1 MNYFLSI
8 LSMVS
13 LSYRG
18 RISILKAALLG
29 LLLSSMSFF
38 SLEGEGRASDLSHE
52 REKLIESGKNP
63 FLVDF
68 SRTSLTLTLLGTVIG
83 KPYPIAIIKNQV
95 TGKISSYKEGDS
107 IDLITDEGVK
117 LVQISKCT
125 VMIERSGR
133 YETFSCNDL
142 ILTEYS
148 RDNTPSPLARYRIVT
163 TPGKHGKEFY
173 ISKSNYDKEIQ
184 TTSKKYGVDPDLV
197 KAVIK
202 VESNFNPNAVSSKNA
217 MGMMQLV
224 SATAKDY
231 EVNDPFDPE
240 ENIDGGVRVLRD
252 LMDYFN
258 NNLKLAL
265 AAYNAGRGAV
275 VKYGFKIPPYVET
288 ISYVEKVL
296 GHYNLLKWDRYGRA
310 K

>member
-1 MNYFLSI
+1 
-8 LSMVS
+8 
-13 LSYRG
+13 
-18 RISILKAALLG
+18 
-29 LLLSSMSFF
+29 MSFYL
-38 SLEGEGRASDLSHE
+38 LEGVGKTSDLSY
-52 REKLIESGKNP
+52 EKGKFVQSGEDP

-68 SRTSLTLTLLGTVIG
+68 SKTSLTLTLLGTVIG
-83 KPYPIAIIKNQV
+83 KQRTIAIIKNPAS
-95 TGKISSYKEGDS
+95 GKISSYKEGES
-107 IDLITDEGVK
+107 IDLISNEDVK

-133 YETFSCNDL
+133 HETISCNDEL
-142 ILTEYS
+142 LTESPKY
-148 RDNTPSPLARYRIVT
+148 NIPSPLARYRIGT
-163 TPGKHGKEFY
+163 TPGKQVKEVY
-173 ISKSNYDKEIQ
+173 ISKSKYENEIQ

-217 MGMMQLV
+217 MGIMQLV

-265 AAYNAGRGAV
+265 AAYNAGKGAV
-275 VKYGFKIPPYVET
+275 IKYGFKIPPYVET
-288 ISYVEKVL
+288 IDYVEKVL
-296 GHYNLLKWDRYGRA
+296 GHYNLLKWDRYVKA